1 MVRGIEIYKE
11 YFSDYS
17 DHYVIIGGTACDI
30 IMNNID
36 ADFRATKDFDVV
48 LIAEAFS
55 EDFFRK
61 LWQFISDGGYKNK
74 QKSSGKEQ
82 FFRFDVPK
90 DGRFPVMIELFSRE
104 PFDFNLKEGSAL
116 TPIPAGEDIPSLS
129 AILLDKAYY
138 NLLLEGNVIIDGVS
152 VLSEECLILY
162 KIKAWL
168 DLRDRKE
175 IGEHI
180 DSKNIKKH
188 KNDVFKLL
196 SIVSPTKRIAV
207 NETIIIDIDKF
218 LELVKKEPVE
228 MKDIGITVI
237 DFNQALR
244 MIGEIYIKKDKSI
257 S

>member
-1 MVRGIEIYKE
+1 MVQGIDKYKE
-11 YFSDYS
+11 YFSSYS

-61 LWQFISDGGYKNK
+61 LWQFINDGGYKNK
-74 QKSSGKEQ
+74 QISSKKEQ
-82 FFRFDVPK
+82 FFRFTAPQDK
-90 DGRFPVMIELFSRE
+90 KFPVMIELFSRK
-104 PFDFNLKEGSAL
+104 PFDSIIKKTSVL
-116 TPIPAGEDIPSLS
+116 TPIPTGEDIPSLS
-129 AILLDKAYY
+129 AILLDEAYY
-138 NLLLEGNVIIDGVS
+138 NLLSEGSTIIDGVS
-152 VLSEECLILY
+152 MLGEEYLILY

-168 DLRDRKE
+168 DLCARKE

-188 KNDVFKLL
+188 KNDVFRLL
-196 SIVSPTKRIAV
+196 SIVSPEKRITVDKA
-207 NETIIIDIDKF
+207 IIIDISKF
-218 LELVKKEPVE
+218 LELVKKEPVV

-237 DFNQALR
+237 DFSQALK
-244 MIGEIYIKKDKSI
+244 MIDPIYVEKEII
-257 S
+257 

>member
-11 YFSDYS
+11 YFLDHS

-30 IMNNID
+30 IMNNIN

-55 EDFFRK
+55 EDYFRR

-82 FFRFDVPK
+82 FFRFDLPQ
-90 DGRFPVMIELFSRE
+90 DRRFPIMIELFSRE
-104 PFDFNLKEGSAL
+104 PFNLKEGSVF

-138 NLLLEGNVIIDGVS
+138 DLLSEGSVVIDGVS

-162 KIKAWL
+162 KI
-168 DLRDRKE
+168 
-175 IGEHI
+175 
-180 DSKNIKKH
+180 
-188 KNDVFKLL
+188 
-196 SIVSPTKRIAV
+196 
-207 NETIIIDIDKF
+207 
-218 LELVKKEPVE
+218 
-228 MKDIGITVI
+228 
-237 DFNQALR
+237 
-244 MIGEIYIKKDKSI
+244 
-257 S
+257 

>member
-1 MVRGIEIYKE
+1 MAQGIDKYKE

-55 EDFFRK
+55 EDYFRK
-61 LWQFISDGGYKNK
+61 LWQFINDGGYKNK
-74 QKSSGKEQ
+74 QISLKKEQ
-82 FFRFDVPK
+82 FFRFTAPQDK
-90 DGRFPVMIELFSRE
+90 KFPVMIELFSRE
-104 PFDFNLKEGSAL
+104 PFDFSIKETSAL

-129 AILLDKAYY
+129 AILLDEVYY
-138 NLLLEGNVIIDGVS
+138 NLLSEGSTIIDGVS
-152 VLSEECLILY
+152 VLGEEYLILY

-168 DLRDRKE
+168 DLCARKE

-188 KNDVFKLL
+188 KNDVFRLL
-196 SIVSPTKRIAV
+196 SIVVPEKRIA
-207 NETIIIDIDKF
+207 IDRSITVDVSKF
-218 LELVKKEPVE
+218 LELVEKEPVV
-228 MKDIGITVI
+228 MRDIGITVI
-237 DFNQALR
+237 DFSQVLNMLDKIYVEKR
-244 MIGEIYIKKDKSI
+244 MT
-257 S
+257 